1 MPRRSRSG
9 VLTVVIV
16 LLAVV
21 GVASLSRYG
30 WLMTQMEWLESKNR
44 TIVSRMLRQPEAVGA
59 NTSESDDATADVD
72 ADFIGELDIPRLN
85 VSAAVKVGEDA
96 DVLKGAVGYIPE
108 TPLPWQPGNS
118 AFAAHRDRIFRP
130 LADIHVGDE
139 IRLSTRHGDFRY
151 LVSHTLIVNENDV
164 WVLDNADDVD
174 LTLITCYP
182 FVFVGHAPQRFVVRA
197 KKVAAY

>member
-1 MPRRSRSG
+1 MPRRSRSRI
-9 VLTVVIV
+9 VSVFVV
-16 LLAVV
+16 LLVVV

-44 TIVSRMLRQPEAVGA
+44 AVVSRMLRQPDGA
-59 NTSESDDATADVD
+59 ADATSGSTDTDDD

-85 VSAAVKVGEDA
+85 VSAAVRVGEDA
-96 DVLKGAVGYIPE
+96 DVLRGAVGYLPE
-108 TPLPWQPGNS
+108 TPLPWEHGNS

-130 LADIHVGDE
+130 LAGILVGDE

-151 LVSHTLIVNENDV
+151 EVSHTLIVNENDV
-164 WVLDNADDVD
+164 WVLDNAHGVD

-182 FVFVGHAPQRFVVRA
+182 FVFVGHAPQRFIVRA
-197 KKVAAY
+197 KKVSTY